1 MDEKGK
7 KLGEMGDEK
16 SREENHTEMDGV
28 QCCNLT
34 S

>member
-1 MDEKGK
+1 MHEKGK
-7 KLGEMGDEK
+7 ELGEMGDEK

-28 QCCNLT
+28 QRCNIT